1 MQQLGV
7 LRECTDLRE
16 AKAAAEAAE
25 EAADHLSIALREFVD
40 DIRAAFT
47 GEEEQKLAEAVQ
59 QQLIAK
65 PVQQLLPID
74 QQPEHVTEQSKGFS
88 AAAED
93 TAQHVE
99 EVAVRCELQ
108 LVRCELQLVS
118 LEGSRWVSAALLK
131 RNKEKLKELM
141 AATEAERGKVEN
153 LLDDMHSQGVQQ
165 QGFEGVLEAID
176 TAAAA
181 AGKLAERRTAA
192 WQLQVEVEMLVML
205 QQLAT
210 EAEKVSE
217 AALEKVVGTSIL
229 QAADLKNIQTQ
240 EDRQSAAAEDAKAA
254 ETLRAAAAA
263 VDAFV
268 SSSVFIHQGVRH
280 AVLEDLLQKDAIAA
294 AAPSPEIGDAAIA
307 AADAETAKTE
317 EAKRE
322 AQRRVDSLVEVAAAI
337 MEGMM
342 KQKEKMKQQ
351 KHKKKMMLQQ
361 QQHKKQMM
369 LQQQQHKK
377 QMMLQQHKK

>member
-1 MQQLGV
+1 
-7 LRECTDLRE
+7 
-16 AKAAAEAAE
+16 
-25 EAADHLSIALREFVD
+25 
-40 DIRAAFT
+40 
-47 GEEEQKLAEAVQ
+47 
-59 QQLIAK
+59 
-65 PVQQLLPID
+65 
-74 QQPEHVTEQSKGFS
+74 
-88 AAAED
+88 
-93 TAQHVE
+93 
-99 EVAVRCELQ
+99 
-108 LVRCELQLVS
+108 
-118 LEGSRWVSAALLK
+118 
-131 RNKEKLKELM
+131 
-141 AATEAERGKVEN
+141 
-153 LLDDMHSQGVQQ
+153 
-165 QGFEGVLEAID
+165 
-176 TAAAA
+176 
-181 AGKLAERRTAA
+181 
-192 WQLQVEVEMLVML
+192 MLVML

-268 SSSVFIHQGVRH
+268 SSSVIIHQGVRH

-307 AADAETAKTE
+307 AADAEAAKTA

-322 AQRRVDSLVEVAAAI
+322 AQRQVDALVEVAAAI
-337 MEGMM
+337 MEGM
-342 KQKEKMKQQ
+342 KEKEKMKQQ